1 NNIAGLQTEGTDPDT
16 TVTTCTTNTDGLCTV
31 TTTPGTYYWEE
42 TAAPDGYDLPDP
54 NTFGPLTLTEDNA
67 DEGVRTEAA
76 NTPTTTATTGSIEL
90 VKTDRKNGRPLA
102 GAVFELWRESN
113 GTAGLQTGGTAPD
126 TLQDAGCATDTAG
139 TCSFEDLPL
148 GAYYLR
154 ETAVPEGYVLP
165 DNPVSG
171 PYEVTEEN
179 SSTGVA
185 VAIGNTRGEP
195 CKGKDCKPG
204 KPGKP
209 GKGGNG
215 RHGV

>member
-1 NNIAGLQTEGTDPDT
+1 
-16 TVTTCTTNTDGLCTV
+16 
-31 TTTPGTYYWEE
+31 
-42 TAAPDGYDLPDP
+42 DP

-76 NTPTTTATTGSIEL
+76 NTPTTATTGSIEL

-204 KPGKP
+204 KPGK
-209 GKGGNG
+209 GGNG